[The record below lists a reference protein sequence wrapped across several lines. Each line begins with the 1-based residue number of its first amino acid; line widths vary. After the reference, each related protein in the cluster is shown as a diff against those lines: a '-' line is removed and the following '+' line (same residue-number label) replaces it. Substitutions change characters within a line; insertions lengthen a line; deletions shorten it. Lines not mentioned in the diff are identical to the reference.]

1 MKHRTKILSTLGVI
15 AGVAIAGFS
24 MTSIAHSEYHQKFSG
39 HEIAE
44 RGDHGKRHKGKS
56 AMKML
61 SHYDENG
68 DRAITLSEVMTAR
81 GKQFSKFDV
90 NNDGTLDLSEFKGL
104 WMAEMRYRMV
114 DRFQDHDSDGD
125 GKINAEDFS
134 AKVAHMIERMDR
146 NQDGKVDRSD
156 MKRHKKDSD

>member
-1 MKHRTKILSTLGVI
+1 MKHRTKIFTTLGVI
-15 AGVAIAGFS
+15 AGVAIAGFG
-24 MTSIAHSEYHQKFSG
+24 MTSIAHSDSHQKFGGHKSG
-39 HEIAE
+39 E
-44 RGDHGKRHKGKS
+44 RCDHGKRHKGKA

-61 SHYDENG
+61 SRYDENG
-68 DRAITLSEVMTAR
+68 DRAITLDEVMTAR

-90 NNDGTLDLSEFKGL
+90 NNDGTLDLSEFEGL
-104 WMAEMRYRMV
+104 WMAEMRHRMV

-125 GKINAEDFS
+125 GKINAKDFS

-156 MKRHKKDSD
+156 MKRHKKDRD